1 MYFCFQTVSSH
12 GAHGVA
18 TGDEYCIEIMT
29 NYRYMLS
36 SCATAR
42 SLMNDVVIRIRDL
55 CDTPSQAALS
65 ASLFPATPLCP
76 SVQASVIVGGEVEEK
91 IEEMW

>member
-1 MYFCFQTVSSH
+1 MVSSY

-36 SCATAR
+36 SCATPGDR
-42 SLMNDVVIRIRDL
+42 NSEQKKGI
-55 CDTPSQAALS
+55 
-65 ASLFPATPLCP
+65 
-76 SVQASVIVGGEVEEK
+76 G
-91 IEEMW
+91 